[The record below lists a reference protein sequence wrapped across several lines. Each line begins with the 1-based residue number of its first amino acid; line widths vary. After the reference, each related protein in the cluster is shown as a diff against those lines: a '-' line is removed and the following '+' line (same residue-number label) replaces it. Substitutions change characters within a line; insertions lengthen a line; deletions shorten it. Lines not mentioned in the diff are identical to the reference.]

1 MTIYDVWLCPKIGL
15 EMCDIKGDITGK
27 YSGYHGGT
35 MLMQTTVPYFRQTSI
50 MFLLKHEI
58 Y

>member
-1 MTIYDVWLCPKIGL
+1 MTIYDFWLCRKIGL
-15 EMCDIKGDITGK
+15 EMCDIKGDITGT
-27 YSGYHGGT
+27 YSGYHGDT

-50 MFLLKHEI
+50 MFLLKHAI